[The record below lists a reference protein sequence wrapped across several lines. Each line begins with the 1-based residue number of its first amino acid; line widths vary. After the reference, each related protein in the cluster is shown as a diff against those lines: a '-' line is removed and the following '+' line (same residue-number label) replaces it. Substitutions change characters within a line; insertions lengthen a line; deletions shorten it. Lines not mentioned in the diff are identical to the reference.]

1 MHELMLTQAILET
14 ATRYAAEVRA
24 ARVTDLY
31 FVVGQF
37 SDVADESVQF
47 YWDQISPGTIC
58 EGARLHFDHAPANLQ
73 CLNCGHMFT
82 FPEDRI
88 ACPLCASEQVR
99 VLSSI
104 EFRLDSINI
113 VSTDEVSQ
121 AAIGELIVAPEHQH

>member
-14 ATRYAAEVRA
+14 ATRYAAEMRA

-73 CLNCGHMFT
+73 CQNCGHTFT
-82 FPEDRI
+82 LLNDRI
-88 ACPLCASEQVR
+88 ICPVCGSEQMR
-99 VLSSI
+99 MLSGI